1 MSPPRPMLVVPHH
14 RRATTEVS
22 QPCEA
27 GTTPLRIARTHEPEG
42 AAAVPFIA
50 PSEIQN
56 TKLSAA
62 LRGYD
67 REETDTLLTQIKA
80 SYERVWSE
88 REELRSEVT
97 RLQEQAREN
106 DQLRAQ
112 LDEIEPEFEKLQK
125 VDQLLRS
132 ALVYAERTTEKLK
145 EDARAEAET
154 TVSRARKKADEL
166 NAKAEGERRRLEREI
181 EELEEITNRTKE
193 NCRELLLQA
202 LEAIERSEEPKSEP
216 EAKPKPEPQLP
227 TPLGQLTD
235 ALPD

>member
-1 MSPPRPMLVVPHH
+1 M
-14 RRATTEVS
+14 
-22 QPCEA
+22 
-27 GTTPLRIARTHEPEG
+27 
-42 AAAVPFIA
+42 PFIA

-67 REETDTLLTQIKA
+67 RDETDTLLTQIQA

-181 EELEEITNRTKE
+181 EELEEITNRTRE
-193 NCRELLLQA
+193 NCRELLVQA
-202 LEAIERSEEPKSEP
+202 LEAIERSEAPKAPEEEPM
-216 EAKPKPEPQLP
+216 AKAKPEPQLP

>member
-1 MSPPRPMLVVPHH
+1 L
-14 RRATTEVS
+14 
-22 QPCEA
+22 
-27 GTTPLRIARTHEPEG
+27 
-42 AAAVPFIA
+42 PFIA

-67 REETDTLLTQIKA
+67 RDETDTLLTQIQA

-112 LDEIEPEFEKLQK
+112 LEGIEPEFEKLQK

-202 LEAIERSEEPKSEP
+202 LEAIERSEALKAPKAET

>member
-1 MSPPRPMLVVPHH
+1 M
-14 RRATTEVS
+14 TEVS
-22 QPCEA
+22 RPCEA
-27 GTTPLRIARTHEPEG
+27 ATTPLRIARTHEPEG

-67 REETDTLLTQIKA
+67 REETDTLLTQIQA

-97 RLQEQAREN
+97 RLQDQAREN

-181 EELEEITNRTKE
+181 EELEEITKRTKE

-202 LEAIERSEEPKSEP
+202 LEAIERSEAPKAEPK
-216 EAKPKPEPQLP
+216 ATAKPEPQLP